1 MDEGYLQPLVQE
13 KDHSQDLVASSASF
27 SSGPRPEREARSP
40 SGVLSTLPCLTVLP
54 LSSATAK

>member
-1 MDEGYLQPLVQE
+1 MDEGYLQPLVRG
-13 KDHSQDLVASSASF
+13 KAHSQALVASRASL

-54 LSSATAK
+54 LSSTTAR